1 MSFYKF
7 LIVVALI
14 YLGYYG
20 INIAIDL
27 LKRPN
32 KKDDDEPNIFEVG
45 DLDKEEQVS
54 PIEIDDND
62 NDKKKETSDLFLNVQ
77 HQGIPYAQFMENSKK
92 MLSDIFN

>member
-7 LIVVALI
+7 LLVVFLI

-20 INIAIDL
+20 INIVIDL
-27 LKRPN
+27 LRRPSQ
-32 KKDDDEPNIFEVG
+32 KTDDSPEVFEVG
-45 DLDKEEQVS
+45 DIGSQEQVN
-54 PIEIDDND
+54 PIVIDD

-92 MLSDIFN
+92 MLSDIYC